1 MAKDG
6 QERTQNA
13 GFRIYLEFQAVSAKK
28 QNNKLTFYDLQTC
41 GLANSLDQIQWQWQE
56 REISGENEE
65 NWELSWKR
73 SLGRRVTDQFEVGNW
88 HFAPRERRERDYCY
102 KFGGK
107 VERTLAGRK
116 IIIRAAEGI
125 IILYHSRG
133 AKDKL
138 NQSIKKSNVS
148 NISQFGFVQH
158 AQLDILWRYE
168 ATFFEM
174 CSDWTKFWG
183 WEECDKMLN
192 TFSNY

>member
-6 QERTQNA
+6 QERTPNA
-13 GFRIYLEFQAVSAKK
+13 GFRIYLEFQAKWAKK
-28 QNNKLTFYDLQTC
+28 QNYKLTFYDLQTC

-88 HFAPRERRERDYCY
+88 HFAPRERERDYCY

-138 NQSIKKSNVS
+138 NQSIKKIQCFQYFSIWICPTCTVGYS
-148 NISQFGFVQH
+148 LKI
-158 AQLDILWRYE
+158 W
-168 ATFFEM
+168 
-174 CSDWTKFWG
+174 SDVFW
-183 WEECDKMLN
+183 KV
-192 TFSNY
+192 